1 MLIFKPSG
9 MLDKK
14 VIITPLSQDYSIKY
28 WMQKGASAKK
38 LIMGMPLYG
47 QSFTLSSASVNG
59 LNAPALSAGQAGAF
73 TRQPGFL
80 AYYEI
85 CDKIKNEDWTVSHQ
99 TEMGPYA
106 FKGNQWVSYDDLA
119 VIRRKVRLFKKYFPL

>member
-1 MLIFKPSG
+1 
-9 MLDKK
+9 
-14 VIITPLSQDYSIKY
+14 
-28 WMQKGASAKK
+28 MQKGASAKK

-59 LNAPALSAGQAGAF
+59 LNAPALAAGQAGAF
-73 TRQPGFL
+73 TRQAGFL

-85 CDKIKNEDWTVSHQ
+85 CDKIKNEDWTVSYQ

-106 FKGNQWVSYDDLA
+106 FKGNQWVSFDDAA
-119 VIRRKVRLFKKYFPL
+119 VIRRKVCSCKNNFLNTFCIKIPR